1 MPTAKKGSK
10 APPERKPS
18 VEQLKGYVT
27 QSVDRSLREQ
37 LPAESLVA
45 VKQAV
50 KDAVEKHTQRLDEHY
65 RDHYKAVST
74 EFRAKVEDE
83 AKAEIKD
90 AIGAHDGA
98 MPPKSER
105 FLRWFLVGLNDYL
118 DVNRAYPTGA
128 VIPSDRWFILK
139 KLMDPSSQPQ
149 RFRFATI
156 TVQSCTEL
164 DGSDRLIWCYDSRRA
179 SP

>member
-1 MPTAKKGSK
+1 MQKAKKK
-10 APPERKPS
+10 DERKPS
-18 VEQLKGYVT
+18 VERLKGYVS
-27 QSVDRSLREQ
+27 QAIDRSLREK
-37 LPAESLVA
+37 LPAESLGD

-50 KDAVEKHTQRLDEHY
+50 KEGLDKHTQRLELHY
-65 RDHYKAVST
+65 RDHYKSVAA
-74 EFRAKVEDE
+74 EFKTKVEDE
-83 AKAEIKD
+83 AKAAVKD
-90 AIGAHDGA
+90 AIHAHDGA

-128 VIPSDRWFILK
+128 VIPSDRWFVLK
-139 KLMDPSSQPQ
+139 RLMDPSSPPQ
-149 RFRFATI
+149 RFRFAAI

-164 DGSDRLIWCYDSRRA
+164 DGSDRILWCYDSRRA